1 VPYPFP
7 KHSSKYVA
15 VDIQF
20 KGIIMLLNR
29 PSFKKILL
37 CACVTASFGAFA
49 KDHSV
54 TTKYGEVKV
63 NDNVS
68 RIVALS
74 EDALDSAIAL
84 GIQPLGAVAT
94 RGGDSVAEYIQERA
108 KGVNMVG
115 TSRQNN
121 LEAIAAQRPDL
132 ILASASLPQDQYNIL
147 SKIAPTIVP
156 LSPGMVSDSWISIA
170 KVYAQALNKSQ
181 EMDIILNDIKE
192 RENTLKDRITTIL
205 PEDKRSATLARW
217 MPQGPIVMSSQ
228 IFSTDVLAAT
238 GFIIND
244 ADVIKEGRP
253 HSSPLSLEN
262 LSKVDSDWLFL
273 ATLNTEG
280 KDALEAAK
288 TSPSFSRLNVVKDD
302 KVITVNGQLWTSA
315 AGPLAAHAILDDI
328 KAIID
333 NKIQ

>member
-1 VPYPFP
+1 
-7 KHSSKYVA
+7 
-15 VDIQF
+15 
-20 KGIIMLLNR
+20 MLLNR

-37 CACVTASFGAFA
+37 CACLTTSFSVFAST
-49 KDHSV
+49 HSV
-54 TTKYGEVKV
+54 TTKYGEVEI
-63 NDNVS
+63 NDDVK
-68 RIVALS
+68 RIVTLS

-84 GIQPLGAVAT
+84 GIKPLGAIAT
-94 RGGDSVAEYIQERA
+94 RGGDSVAEYIQQRA
-108 KGVNMVG
+108 SGVNMVG

-132 ILASASLPQDQYNIL
+132 ILASAYLPQDQYNIL
-147 SKIAPTIVP
+147 SKIAPTIAP
-156 LSPGMVSDSWISIA
+156 IAPGMVSDNWIKVA
-170 KVYAQALNKSQ
+170 KVYAQALNKSEQ
-181 EMDIILNDIKE
+181 MDSILND
-192 RENTLKDRITTIL
+192 LKDREDRLKKVITHKL
-205 PEDKRSATLARW
+205 SKEERSATLARW

-238 GFIIND
+238 GFTIND
-244 ADVIKEGRP
+244 AGVIKEGRP

-288 TSPSFSRLNVVKDD
+288 ESPSFTRLNVVKEDR
-302 KVITVNGQLWTSA
+302 VVTVNGQLWTSA

-328 KAIID
+328 QNIID
-333 NKIQ
+333 NKIK

>member
-1 VPYPFP
+1 
-7 KHSSKYVA
+7 
-15 VDIQF
+15 
-20 KGIIMLLNR
+20 MLLNR
-29 PSFKKILL
+29 PSIKKVLL
-37 CACVTASFGAFA
+37 CACLSASVSAFA
-49 KDHSV
+49 SEHSV

-63 NDNVS
+63 NDEVK
-68 RIVALS
+68 RIVTLS

-84 GIQPLGAVAT
+84 GVKPLGAIAT

-108 KGVNMVG
+108 SGVNMVG

-132 ILASASLPQDQYNIL
+132 ILASAYLPQDQYNIL
-147 SKIAPTIVP
+147 SKIAPTVVP
-156 LSPGMVSDSWISIA
+156 ISPGMVSDSWISVA
-170 KVYAQALNKSQ
+170 KVYAQALNKSDQ
-181 EMDIILNDIKE
+181 MDEILSDIKD
-192 RENTLKDRITTIL
+192 RENALKEVITNRL
-205 PEDKRSATLARW
+205 SKNERSATLARW

-244 ADVIKEGRP
+244 AGVIKEGRP

-262 LSKVDSDWLFL
+262 LTKVDSAWLFL
-273 ATLNTEG
+273 ATLNSEG

-288 TSPSFSRLNVVKDD
+288 TSPSFSRLNVVKED
-302 KVITVNGQLWTSA
+302 KVIAVNGQVWTSA

-328 KAIID
+328 QTVFD
-333 NKIQ
+333 QKIK

>member
-1 VPYPFP
+1 
-7 KHSSKYVA
+7 
-15 VDIQF
+15 
-20 KGIIMLLNR
+20 MLLNR
-29 PSFKKILL
+29 LFLKNILL
-37 CACVTASFGAFA
+37 CACISTSFSAFSEE
-49 KDHSV
+49 HSV

-63 NDNVS
+63 NDDIK
-68 RIVALS
+68 RIVTLS

-84 GIQPLGAVAT
+84 DVKPLGAVAT
-94 RGGDSVAEYIQERA
+94 RGGDSVAEYIQKRA
-108 KGVNMVG
+108 SGINIVG

-132 ILASASLPQDQYNIL
+132 ILASTNLPQDQYNIL

-156 LSPGMVSDSWISIA
+156 LSPGMVSDSWITIA
-170 KVYAQALNKSQ
+170 KVYAQALNKSEQ
-181 EMDIILNDIKE
+181 MDDILNNIKD
-192 RENTLKDRITTIL
+192 RENALKDVITAKL
-205 PEDKRSATLARW
+205 PKNERSATLARW

-244 ADVIKEGRP
+244 AGVIKEGRP

-288 TSPSFSRLNVVKDD
+288 TSPSFSRLKVVKKD

-328 KAIID
+328 KTMID
-333 NKIQ
+333 HNIK

>member
-1 VPYPFP
+1 
-7 KHSSKYVA
+7 
-15 VDIQF
+15 
-20 KGIIMLLNR
+20 MLLNR
-29 PSFKKILL
+29 LFLKNILL
-37 CACVTASFGAFA
+37 YACITTSFSAFSEE
-49 KDHSV
+49 HSV

-63 NDNVS
+63 NDDVK
-68 RIVALS
+68 RIVTLS

-84 GIQPLGAVAT
+84 GVKPLGAIAT
-94 RGGDSVAEYIQERA
+94 RGGDSVAEYIQKRA
-108 KGVNMVG
+108 SGVNIVG

-132 ILASASLPQDQYNIL
+132 ILASTNLPQDQYNIL

-156 LSPGMVSDSWISIA
+156 LSPGMVSDSWITIA
-170 KVYAQALNKSQ
+170 KVYAQALNKSEQ
-181 EMDIILNDIKE
+181 MDDILNNIKD
-192 RENTLKDRITTIL
+192 RENALKDVITAKL
-205 PEDKRSATLARW
+205 PKNERSATLARW

-244 ADVIKEGRP
+244 AGVIKEGRP

-288 TSPSFSRLNVVKDD
+288 TSPSFFRLKVVKKD

-328 KAIID
+328 KTMID
-333 NKIQ
+333 HNIK

>member
-1 VPYPFP
+1 
-7 KHSSKYVA
+7 
-15 VDIQF
+15 
-20 KGIIMLLNR
+20 MLLNR
-29 PSFKKILL
+29 LFLKNILL
-37 CACVTASFGAFA
+37 CACITTSFSAFSEE
-49 KDHSV
+49 HSV

-63 NDNVS
+63 NDDVK
-68 RIVALS
+68 RIVTLS

-84 GIQPLGAVAT
+84 DVKPLGAVAT
-94 RGGDSVAEYIQERA
+94 RGGDSVAEYIQKRA
-108 KGVNMVG
+108 SGINIVG

-132 ILASASLPQDQYNIL
+132 ILASTNLPQDQYNIL

-156 LSPGMVSDSWISIA
+156 LSPGMVSDSWITIA
-170 KVYAQALNKSQ
+170 KVYAQALNKSEQ
-181 EMDIILNDIKE
+181 MDDILNNIKD
-192 RENTLKDRITTIL
+192 RENALKDVITAKL
-205 PEDKRSATLARW
+205 PKNERSATLARW

-244 ADVIKEGRP
+244 AGVIKEGRP

-288 TSPSFSRLNVVKDD
+288 TSPSFSRLKVVKKD

-328 KAIID
+328 KTMID
-333 NKIQ
+333 HNIK

>member
-1 VPYPFP
+1 
-7 KHSSKYVA
+7 
-15 VDIQF
+15 
-20 KGIIMLLNR
+20 MLLNR
-29 PSFKKILL
+29 LFLKNILL
-37 CACVTASFGAFA
+37 CACITTSFSAFSEE
-49 KDHSV
+49 HSV

-63 NDNVS
+63 NDDVK
-68 RIVALS
+68 RIVTLS

-84 GIQPLGAVAT
+84 GVKPLGAIAT
-94 RGGDSVAEYIQERA
+94 RGGDSVAEYIQKRA
-108 KGVNMVG
+108 SGVNIVG

-132 ILASASLPQDQYNIL
+132 ILASTNLPQDQYNIL

-156 LSPGMVSDSWISIA
+156 LSPGMVSDSWITIA
-170 KVYAQALNKSQ
+170 KVYAQALNKSEQ
-181 EMDIILNDIKE
+181 MDDILNNIKD
-192 RENTLKDRITTIL
+192 RENALKDVITAKL
-205 PEDKRSATLARW
+205 PKNERSATLARW

-244 ADVIKEGRP
+244 AGVIKEGRP

-288 TSPSFSRLNVVKDD
+288 TSPSFSRLKVVKKD

-328 KAIID
+328 KTMID
-333 NKIQ
+333 HNIK

>member
-1 VPYPFP
+1 
-7 KHSSKYVA
+7 
-15 VDIQF
+15 
-20 KGIIMLLNR
+20 MLLNR
-29 PSFKKILL
+29 LSFKKILL
-37 CACVTASFGAFA
+37 CACITTSFSAFSEE
-49 KDHSV
+49 HSV

-63 NDNVS
+63 NDDVK
-68 RIVALS
+68 RIVTLS

-84 GIQPLGAVAT
+84 DVQPLGAVAT
-94 RGGDSVAEYIQERA
+94 RGGDSVAEYIQKRA
-108 KGVNMVG
+108 SGINIVG

-132 ILASASLPQDQYNIL
+132 ILASTNLPQDQYNIL

-156 LSPGMVSDSWISIA
+156 LSPGMVSDSWITIA
-170 KVYAQALNKSQ
+170 KVYAQALNKSEQ
-181 EMDIILNDIKE
+181 MDDILNNIKD
-192 RENTLKDRITTIL
+192 RENALKDVITAKL
-205 PEDKRSATLARW
+205 PKNERSATLARW

-244 ADVIKEGRP
+244 AGVIKEGRP

-288 TSPSFSRLNVVKDD
+288 TSPSFSRLKVVKKD

-328 KAIID
+328 KTMID
-333 NKIQ
+333 HNIK

>member
-1 VPYPFP
+1 
-7 KHSSKYVA
+7 
-15 VDIQF
+15 
-20 KGIIMLLNR
+20 MLLNR
-29 PSFKKILL
+29 LFLKNILL
-37 CACVTASFGAFA
+37 CACITTSFSAFSEE
-49 KDHSV
+49 HSV

-63 NDNVS
+63 NDDVK
-68 RIVALS
+68 RIVTLS

-84 GIQPLGAVAT
+84 DVKPLGAVAT
-94 RGGDSVAEYIQERA
+94 RGGDSVAEYIQKRA
-108 KGVNMVG
+108 SGINIVG

-132 ILASASLPQDQYNIL
+132 ILASTNLPQDQYNIL

-156 LSPGMVSDSWISIA
+156 LSPGMVSDSWITIA
-170 KVYAQALNKSQ
+170 KVYAQALNKSEQ
-181 EMDIILNDIKE
+181 MDDILNNIKD
-192 RENTLKDRITTIL
+192 RENALKDVITAKL
-205 PEDKRSATLARW
+205 PKNERSATLARW

-228 IFSTDVLAAT
+228 IFSTDVLTAT

-244 ADVIKEGRP
+244 AGVIKEGRP

-280 KDALEAAK
+280 KNALEAAK
-288 TSPSFSRLNVVKDD
+288 TSPSFSRLKVVKKD

-328 KAIID
+328 KTMID
-333 NKIQ
+333 HNIK

>member
-1 VPYPFP
+1 
-7 KHSSKYVA
+7 
-15 VDIQF
+15 
-20 KGIIMLLNR
+20 MLLNR
-29 PSFKKILL
+29 LFLKNILL
-37 CACVTASFGAFA
+37 CACITTSFSAFSEE
-49 KDHSV
+49 HSV
-54 TTKYGEVKV
+54 TTKYGKVKV
-63 NDNVS
+63 NDDVK
-68 RIVALS
+68 RIVTLS

-84 GIQPLGAVAT
+84 DVKPLGAVAT
-94 RGGDSVAEYIQERA
+94 RGGDSVAEYIQKRA
-108 KGVNMVG
+108 SGINIVG

-132 ILASASLPQDQYNIL
+132 ILASTNLPQDQYNIL

-156 LSPGMVSDSWISIA
+156 LSPGMVSDSWITIA
-170 KVYAQALNKSQ
+170 KVYAQALNKSEQ
-181 EMDIILNDIKE
+181 MDDILNNIKD
-192 RENTLKDRITTIL
+192 RENALKDVITAKL
-205 PEDKRSATLARW
+205 PKNERSATLARW

-244 ADVIKEGRP
+244 AGVIKEGRP

-288 TSPSFSRLNVVKDD
+288 TSPSFSRLKVVKKD

-328 KAIID
+328 KTMID
-333 NKIQ
+333 HNIK

>member
-1 VPYPFP
+1 
-7 KHSSKYVA
+7 
-15 VDIQF
+15 
-20 KGIIMLLNR
+20 MLLNR

-37 CACVTASFGAFA
+37 CACITASLNAFA
-49 KDHSV
+49 GEHNV

-63 NDNVS
+63 NNEVK
-68 RIVALS
+68 RVVTLS
-74 EDALDSAIAL
+74 EDALDSAISL
-84 GIQPLGAVAT
+84 GVKPLGAIAT
-94 RGGDSVAEYIQERA
+94 RGGDSVAEYIQQRA
-108 KGVNMVG
+108 SGVNIVG

-132 ILASASLPQDQYNIL
+132 ILASANLPQDQYNIL

-156 LSPGMVSDSWISIA
+156 LSPGMVSDSWITVA
-170 KVYAQALNKSQ
+170 KVYAKALNKSEQ
-181 EMDIILNDIKE
+181 MDDILNNIKV
-192 RENTLKDRITTIL
+192 RENALRNVITAKLPKD
-205 PEDKRSATLARW
+205 ERSATLARW

-244 ADVIKEGRP
+244 AGVIKEGRP

-262 LSKVDSDWLFL
+262 LSKIDSDWLFL

-288 TSPSFSRLNVVKDD
+288 TSPSFSRLNVVKED
-302 KVITVNGQLWTSA
+302 KVFSVNGQLWTSA

-328 KAIID
+328 QNIID
-333 NKIQ
+333 STIK

>member
-1 VPYPFP
+1 M
-7 KHSSKYVA
+7 
-15 VDIQF
+15 F
-20 KGIIMLLNR
+20 KR
-29 PSFKKILL
+29 PSFKKLLL
-37 CACVTASFGAFA
+37 CACVTSSFSVFA
-49 KDHSV
+49 DNI
-54 TTKYGEVKV
+54 TLATKYGNVQV
-63 NDNVS
+63 NDNVK
-68 RIVALS
+68 RVVALS

-84 GIQPLGAVAT
+84 GIKPLGAVAT

-108 KGVNMVG
+108 SGVNIVG

-132 ILASASLPQDQYNIL
+132 ILASASLPQDQYTIL

-156 LSPGMVSDSWISIA
+156 ISPGMVSDSWITIA
-170 KVYAQALNKSQ
+170 KVYAQALNKS
-181 EMDIILNDIKE
+181 EAMDLVLNDIKE
-192 RENTLKDRITTIL
+192 RENALKSIITAKL

-228 IFSTDVLAAT
+228 IFATDVLAAT
-238 GFIIND
+238 GFNIND
-244 ADVIKEGRP
+244 AGVIKEGRP

-262 LSKVDSDWLFL
+262 LTKVDSDWLFL

-288 TSPSFSRLNVVKDD
+288 TSPSFSRLNVVKED
-302 KVITVNGQLWTSA
+302 KVILVNGQLWTSA

-328 KAIID
+328 EAMID
-333 NKIQ
+333 NKIK

>member
-1 VPYPFP
+1 
-7 KHSSKYVA
+7 
-15 VDIQF
+15 
-20 KGIIMLLNR
+20 MLLNR
-29 PSFKKILL
+29 LSFKKILL
-37 CACVTASFGAFA
+37 CACITTSFSVFA
-49 KDHSV
+49 GEHSV
-54 TTKYGEVKV
+54 ITKYGEVKV
-63 NDNVS
+63 NDDVK
-68 RIVALS
+68 RIVTLS

-84 GIQPLGAVAT
+84 GVRPLGAIAT
-94 RGGDSVAEYIQERA
+94 RGGDSVAEYIQKRA
-108 KGVNMVG
+108 SGVNMVG

-132 ILASASLPQDQYNIL
+132 ILASAYLPQDQYNIL

-156 LSPGMVSDSWISIA
+156 ISPGMVSDNWIKVA
-170 KVYAQALNKSQ
+170 KVYAQALNKDEQ
-181 EMDIILNDIKE
+181 MNTILSDIKD
-192 RENTLKDRITTIL
+192 RENALKDVITTKL
-205 PEDKRSATLARW
+205 PKNERSATLARW

-244 ADVIKEGRP
+244 AGVIKEGRP

-262 LSKVDSDWLFL
+262 LSKVDSNWLFL

-288 TSPSFSRLNVVKDD
+288 TSPSFSRLNVVKED
-302 KVITVNGQLWTSA
+302 KVIAVNGQLWTSA

-328 KAIID
+328 QNIIN
-333 NKIQ
+333 NKIK

>member
-1 VPYPFP
+1 M
-7 KHSSKYVA
+7 S
-15 VDIQF
+15 
-20 KGIIMLLNR
+20 
-29 PSFKKILL
+29 SFKKLLL
-37 CACVTASFGAFA
+37 CACVTSSFSVFA
-49 KDHSV
+49 DDI
-54 TTKYGEVKV
+54 TLATKYGKVQV
-63 NDNVS
+63 NDNAKRV
-68 RIVALS
+68 VALS

-84 GIQPLGAVAT
+84 GIKPLGAVAT

-108 KGVNMVG
+108 SGVNIVG

-132 ILASASLPQDQYNIL
+132 ILASASLPQDQYTIL

-156 LSPGMVSDSWISIA
+156 ISPGMVSDSWITIA
-170 KVYAQALNKSQ
+170 KVYAQALNES
-181 EMDIILNDIKE
+181 EAMDLVLNDIKE
-192 RENTLKDRITTIL
+192 RENALKSIITAKL

-228 IFSTDVLAAT
+228 IFATDVLAAT
-238 GFIIND
+238 GFNIND
-244 ADVIKEGRP
+244 AGVIKEGRP

-262 LSKVDSDWLFL
+262 LTKVDSDWLFL

-288 TSPSFSRLNVVKDD
+288 TSPSFSRLNVVKED
-302 KVITVNGQLWTSA
+302 KVILVNGQLWTSA

-328 KAIID
+328 EAMID
-333 NKIQ
+333 NKIK

>member
-1 VPYPFP
+1 
-7 KHSSKYVA
+7 
-15 VDIQF
+15 
-20 KGIIMLLNR
+20 MLLNR
-29 PSFKKILL
+29 QSFKKILL
-37 CACVTASFGAFA
+37 CACITASFSAFA
-49 KDHSV
+49 SEHSV
-54 TTKYGEVKV
+54 TTKYGKVMV
-63 NDNVS
+63 NDDVK
-68 RIVALS
+68 RIVTLS
-74 EDALDSAIAL
+74 EDALDSTIAL
-84 GIQPLGAVAT
+84 GMKPLGAIAT

-108 KGVNMVG
+108 GNVNMVG

-132 ILASASLPQDQYNIL
+132 ILASANLPQDQYNIL

-156 LSPGMVSDSWISIA
+156 LSPGMLSDSWITVA
-170 KVYAQALNKSQ
+170 KVYAQALNKSEQ
-181 EMDIILNDIKE
+181 MDAILGDIKE
-192 RENTLKDRITTIL
+192 RENALKEVISAKL

-217 MPQGPIVMSSQ
+217 MPQGPIVMSSE

-244 ADVIKEGRP
+244 AGVIKEGRP

-280 KDALEAAK
+280 KDALETAK
-288 TSPSFSRLNVVKDD
+288 TSPSFSRLNVVKEDN
-302 KVITVNGQLWTSA
+302 VIAVNGQLWTSA

-328 KAIID
+328 QNIID
-333 NKIQ
+333 NKIK

>member
-1 VPYPFP
+1 
-7 KHSSKYVA
+7 
-15 VDIQF
+15 
-20 KGIIMLLNR
+20 MLLNR
-29 PSFKKILL
+29 LFLKNILL
-37 CACVTASFGAFA
+37 CACITTSFSAFSEE
-49 KDHSV
+49 HSV

-63 NDNVS
+63 NDDVK
-68 RIVALS
+68 RIVTLS

-84 GIQPLGAVAT
+84 DVKPLGAVAT
-94 RGGDSVAEYIQERA
+94 RGGDSVAEYIQKRA
-108 KGVNMVG
+108 SGINIVG

-132 ILASASLPQDQYNIL
+132 ILASTNLPQDQYNIL

-156 LSPGMVSDSWISIA
+156 LSPGMVSDSWITIA
-170 KVYAQALNKSQ
+170 KVYAQALNKSEQ
-181 EMDIILNDIKE
+181 MDDILNNIKD
-192 RENTLKDRITTIL
+192 RENALKDVITAKL
-205 PEDKRSATLARW
+205 PKNERSATLARW

-228 IFSTDVLAAT
+228 IFSTDVLTAT

-244 ADVIKEGRP
+244 AGVIKEGRP

-288 TSPSFSRLNVVKDD
+288 TSPSFSRLKVVKKD

-328 KAIID
+328 KTMID
-333 NKIQ
+333 HNIK

>member
-1 VPYPFP
+1 
-7 KHSSKYVA
+7 
-15 VDIQF
+15 
-20 KGIIMLLNR
+20 MLLNR
-29 PSFKKILL
+29 LSFKKILL
-37 CACVTASFGAFA
+37 CACITTSFSAFSEE
-49 KDHSV
+49 HSV

-63 NDNVS
+63 NDDVK
-68 RIVALS
+68 RIVTLS

-84 GIQPLGAVAT
+84 DVKPLGAVAT
-94 RGGDSVAEYIQERA
+94 RGGDSVAEYIQKRA
-108 KGVNMVG
+108 SGINIVG

-132 ILASASLPQDQYNIL
+132 ILASTNLPQDQYNIL

-156 LSPGMVSDSWISIA
+156 LSPGMVSDSWITIA
-170 KVYAQALNKSQ
+170 KVYAQALNKSEQ
-181 EMDIILNDIKE
+181 MDDILNNIKD
-192 RENTLKDRITTIL
+192 RENALKDVITAKL
-205 PEDKRSATLARW
+205 PKNERSATLARW

-244 ADVIKEGRP
+244 AGVIKEGRP

-288 TSPSFSRLNVVKDD
+288 TSPSFSRLKVVKKD

-328 KAIID
+328 KTMID
-333 NKIQ
+333 HNIK